1 MGSKSSSSYE
11 PSAPAL
17 PPGTR
22 PPDPRSHHHHE
33 NQPLIQGQGH
43 TYGPPPSMPYGQ
55 ISSYQHYITAPP
67 PPPPP
72 PPAFGIPVWHEHQH
86 HETRPEWS
94 TGLCHCTADI
104 PICCL
109 GCLCPCILIGKIAE
123 EMDDGMT
130 SRLTAALIW
139 YILQQFTSCGCIY
152 SCGYRRKL
160 REKYHLPAWPLPDCL
175 VHWLCWHCAFCQEY
189 RELRIRRIRGEA
201 WVSRSAMAPPTQQ
214 SMTY

>member
-1 MGSKSSSSYE
+1 MGSKSSSYE
-11 PSAPAL
+11 PSAPPL
-17 PPGTR
+17 PAGIP

-43 TYGPPPSMPYGQ
+43 TYGPPPPMPYGQ
-55 ISSYQHYITAPP
+55 ISSYQQYMTA

-86 HETRPEWS
+86 HETSPEWS
-94 TGLCHCTADI
+94 TGLCHCTADMS
-104 PICCL
+104 ICCL
-109 GCLCPCILIGKIAE
+109 GCLCPCILVGKIAE

-130 SRLTAALIW
+130 SCLAAALIW
-139 YILQQFTSCGCIY
+139 YVLQQFTSCGCIY

-160 REKYHLPAWPLPDCL
+160 RAKYHLPAWPLPDCL

-189 RELRIRRIRGEA
+189 RELHIRRIRGEA
-201 WVSRSAMAPPTQQ
+201 WSTRSAMAPPTQQ